1 MAADRD
7 YYEILGVPRTA
18 GPEEIKRAYRKLAR
32 KLHPDVN
39 PDDPE
44 SAERFKDLNEAYEVL
59 RDDGKRQVYD
69 RYGAEGLRGAGAAGG
84 AYAQD
89 FGGFSDLFEAF
100 FGAGGHSDRRPGPVR
115 GDDLR
120 YDLELT
126 LEEAATGVEK
136 SIRVNR
142 LAACESCGGSGA
154 QPGTTPEA
162 CSTCRGSGQVRRQQ
176 NTILGSFATV
186 TPCSVCGGEGT
197 IIRHPCPRCSGQG
210 RMRATEQVKVK
221 VVPGVDTG
229 MRMRVAEKGNSGP
242 KGGMPGDLYI
252 IFHIKPHERFHRQG
266 ETLRCE
272 APVGMAQAALGTR
285 IKIETIWG
293 EKELEIPAGTQHGE
307 VFRIKGCGM
316 PSVDGHGKGDLHV
329 RASVV
334 VPRDLTGEQRE
345 ALLKFAE
352 LRGENLDDD
361 RGFFEKLKDSIF

>member
-1 MAADRD
+1 MAVDRD

-18 GPEEIKRAYRKLAR
+18 GHEEIKRAYRKLAR

-69 RYGAEGLRGAGAAGG
+69 RYGPEGLRGAGAGGG

-100 FGAGGHSDRRPGPVR
+100 FGGGGHSDRRPGPVR

-120 YDLELT
+120 HDLELT

-142 LAACESCGGSGA
+142 LASCESCGGKGA
-154 QPGTTPEA
+154 QPGTTPET

-186 TPCSVCGGEGT
+186 TPCNVCGGEGT

-210 RMRATEQVKVK
+210 RMRSTEQVKVK

-229 MRMRVAEKGNSGP
+229 MRMRLAEKGNSGP
-242 KGGMPGDLYI
+242 KGGMAGDLYVV
-252 IFHIKPHERFHRQG
+252 FHIKPHDRFHRQG

-293 EKELEIPAGTQHGE
+293 EKDLDIPAGTQHGE

-329 RASVV
+329 RANVV
-334 VPRDLTGEQRE
+334 VPRDLTAEQRE
-345 ALLKFAE
+345 ALIKFAE
-352 LRGENLDDD
+352 LRGENLDGD